1 MDSEK
6 HLCGGFTL
14 SVDGISIGFIE
25 VTDKVLIEEFSKY
38 GTFEYEDVY
47 SYSEEQLKKL
57 KFLLYNVYE
66 VLKKYENKLLYFS
79 DYGGSAD
86 FKAEL
91 YNLGNSFTK
100 CTSYFELHYIC
111 GALNTLIELYYINRG
126 RDLRVEYYVG

>member
-1 MDSEK
+1 MNNKK

-14 SVDGISIGFIE
+14 SVDGVSIGFIE
-25 VTDKVLIEEFSKY
+25 VTDQFLIEEFTKY

-66 VLKKYENKLLYFS
+66 VLKKYENKLLYYS
-79 DYGGSAD
+79 DYGGSTD

-91 YNLGNSFTK
+91 YNLGNPFTH
-100 CTSYFELHYIC
+100 CENYFELHCIC
-111 GALNTLIELYYINRG
+111 STLNVLIELYYINRG
-126 RDLRVEYYVG
+126 RELKVEYYVG